1 MNASKAAPKKLV
13 AKAAAKQRPAAKAK
27 PHRQM
32 TAALAEKRAIGS
44 KDGRKI
50 DSVAFLRTLR

>member
-1 MNASKAAPKKLV
+1 MKPAPKKLV
-13 AKAAAKQRPAAKAK
+13 AKASAKPIQASKTK

-32 TAALAEKRAIGS
+32 TVALAEKHAFRS